1 MFDTKLRP
9 LIDRGL
15 DPIGHWLAG
24 FGITA
29 NHVTITGSGLGLM
42 AFIFIAADLPSIG
55 LWMII
60 LNRLADGL
68 DGAVARAAG
77 RTDFGGYLDMVV
89 DFIFY
94 SAIPLAFAIAN
105 PDQAIAACFLC
116 VSFMGTASSFLG
128 VAILAGKHDITTDSY
143 GKKSFYY
150 VGGLTEGL
158 ETVLVFCAMALW
170 PEYFA
175 YLAWGFGLLCWVTTA
190 TRIHMAH
197 RMFTARSV

>member
-1 MFDTKLRP
+1 MFDAKLRP
-9 LIDRGL
+9 FIDRGL
-15 DPIGHWLAG
+15 DPIGQWLAA

-29 NHVTITGSGLGLM
+29 NQVTVIGAGFGLM
-42 AFIFIAADLPSIG
+42 AFIFIAAGLPYIG

-68 DGAVARAAG
+68 DGAVARACG
-77 RTDFGGYLDMVV
+77 RTDFGGYLDLVM

-105 PDQAIAACFLC
+105 SDQAIAACFLC
-116 VSFMGTASSFLG
+116 VSFMSTASSFLG
-128 VAILAGKHDITTDSY
+128 VAILATKHNITTDAY
-143 GKKSFYY
+143 GKKLFYY
-150 VGGLTEGL
+150 VGGLTEGF
-158 ETVLVFCAMALW
+158 ETALVFCLMALW

-197 RMFTARSV
+197 SMFTAR

>member
-1 MFDTKLRP
+1 MFDAKFRP

-15 DPIGHWLAG
+15 NPIGHWLAR

-29 NHVTITGSGLGLM
+29 NHVTIIGAIFGLM
-42 AFIFIAADLPSIG
+42 AFIFIAAGLPLIG

-68 DGAVARAAG
+68 DGAVARACG
-77 RTDFGGYLDMVV
+77 QTDFGGYLDLVV

-94 SAIPLAFAIAN
+94 SAIPLAFAIADS
-105 PDQAIAACFLC
+105 DQAIAACFLC
-116 VSFMGTASSFLG
+116 VSFMSTASSFLG
-128 VAILAGKHDITTDSY
+128 VAILAAKHSITTDVY
-143 GKKSFYY
+143 GKKLFYY
-150 VGGLTEGL
+150 VGGLTEGS
-158 ETVLVFCAMALW
+158 ETFLVFCAMALW

-190 TRIHMAH
+190 TRIHIAYS
-197 RMFTARSV
+197 MFTTR

>member
-15 DPIGHWLAG
+15 DPIGQWLAG

-42 AFIFIAADLPSIG
+42 AFIFIAADLPLIG

-77 RTDFGGYLDMVV
+77 RTDFGGYLDLVV

-94 SAIPLAFAIAN
+94 GATPLAFAITSRPCVAR
-105 PDQAIAACFLC
+105 FLC
-116 VSFMGTASSFLG
+116 VSFMGTASSFRRCNFG
-128 VAILAGKHDITTDSY
+128 SETQHQNGYS
-143 GKKSFYY
+143 GKK
-150 VGGLTEGL
+150 
-158 ETVLVFCAMALW
+158 
-170 PEYFA
+170 
-175 YLAWGFGLLCWVTTA
+175 GFLLPWD
-190 TRIHMAH
+190 
-197 RMFTARSV
+197 